1 MDGVGRAG
9 KLYIRVPVKNQPGS
23 TKTSACIQLQEE
35 KLFHGVMPASED
47 EVEESFSLDG
57 SVQD

>member
-9 KLYIRVPVKNQPGS
+9 KLYIRVPAEKQPGS
-23 TKTSACIQLQEE
+23 TKTSACVQLQEQ
-35 KLFHGVMPASED
+35 KLFHNIMPTAED

-57 SVQD
+57 SVKD